1 MRAAV
6 SEPLKKHCGL
16 TMSPHLYRHVL
27 AKIVVERDPSMYVPV
42 SRHLGHRSM
51 STTLGSYL
59 GTETPAASRRLNRL
73 LREAR
78 DNPHLGED

>member
-16 TMSPHLYRHVL
+16 TVSPHLYRHVA
-27 AKIVVERDPSMYVPV
+27 AKIIVERDPSMYTAV
-42 SRHLGHRSM
+42 SRHLGHCSM
-51 STTLGSYL
+51 STMLASYL
-59 GTETPAASRRLNRL
+59 GTETRAAGRRLNRI

-78 DNPHLGED
+78 DNPSLGED